1 MKNIIQS
8 FCGLP
13 WAQRAIVI
21 AEAVALVTL
30 LLVVPGPAKAQ
41 SGDVYAPSQA
51 QVSGQVFEAT
61 VVQVSLKEVEAST
74 TARLAGGA
82 VGSTVAIAL
91 GSRAKGDSR
100 FAVQAVS
107 GVLGGLLG
115 ERGAHMVA
123 GTHAQEVV
131 VLIAQPVGGPRLQVI
146 VQPAPYQA
154 VTAGEAVYVTV
165 ISGTY
170 RVIKRTS

>member
-1 MKNIIQS
+1 
-8 FCGLP
+8 
-13 WAQRAIVI
+13 
-21 AEAVALVTL
+21 
-30 LLVVPGPAKAQ
+30 
-41 SGDVYAPSQA
+41 
-51 QVSGQVFEAT
+51 
-61 VVQVSLKEVEAST
+61 
-74 TARLAGGA
+74 
-82 VGSTVAIAL
+82 
-91 GSRAKGDSR
+91 
-100 FAVQAVS
+100 
-107 GVLGGLLG
+107 
-115 ERGAHMVA
+115 MVA

>member
-8 FCGLP
+8 FRGLP

-74 TARLAGGA
+74 TARLA
-82 VGSTVAIAL
+82 
-91 GSRAKGDSR
+91 
-100 FAVQAVS
+100 
-107 GVLGGLLG
+107 
-115 ERGAHMVA
+115 
-123 GTHAQEVV
+123 
-131 VLIAQPVGGPRLQVI
+131 
-146 VQPAPYQA
+146 
-154 VTAGEAVYVTV
+154 
-165 ISGTY
+165 
-170 RVIKRTS
+170 